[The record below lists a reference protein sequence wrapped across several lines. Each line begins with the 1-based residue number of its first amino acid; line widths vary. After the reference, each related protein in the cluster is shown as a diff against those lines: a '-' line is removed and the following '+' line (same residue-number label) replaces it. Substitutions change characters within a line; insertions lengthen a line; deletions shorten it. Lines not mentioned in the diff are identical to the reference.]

1 MKKQKVSNIIYY
13 DENIE
18 KHLEDIHNDSD
29 VFENATNGAFLLCT
43 NLNSLIFTMMDIKEK
58 NEKDH
63 RIIFNLIVTGS
74 QFEKVMNNLISLKS
88 DKYISYICIYCLKIN
103 KYSHYMKKY
112 KKIKGIY
119 KSQKDVINFIN
130 QYSNQYIQPFPYTK
144 LLSFHDYKYKYFQR
158 HQKISTYYGDFTKET
173 FEKANVNIKNFI
185 NEEKKEN
192 LKVKNKNLI
201 EESFKTFDIDKDLKI
216 LDKMLIKEYTKNT
229 LYGDL
234 NNWLRSLNTDVY
246 EKISYYTSR
255 LMYSLNNY
263 GFEKKK
269 FFKDNITLYRGAKTK
284 YTNILPFE
292 RAKGKIIIISNFNST
307 TKNKSVA
314 EKWSGRNNS
323 KKIYLYNRK
332 FSVIYS
338 INNYVVE
345 SSIPCGINIEKI
357 SAYRKEEEILFQPF
371 SFYLVK
377 SVNFDYEKFT
387 VDIELELILK
397 KEILEYQIKIGKKV
411 NYDKIQKLIYIED

>member
-1 MKKQKVSNIIYY
+1 MDDLLERLIEFDPNKRISFEEYFDHKFFKEDKIFLQNCENMYMKLKNEQTNNNMNSEDIEKMNKVKDIATSFIDIMEIPNCYININNLKNKKQKVSNIIYY

-43 NLNSLIFTMMDIKEK
+43 NLNSLNFTLMDIKEK

-269 FFKDNITLYRGAKTK
+269 IF
-284 YTNILPFE
+284 
-292 RAKGKIIIISNFNST
+292 
-307 TKNKSVA
+307 
-314 EKWSGRNNS
+314 
-323 KKIYLYNRK
+323 
-332 FSVIYS
+332 
-338 INNYVVE
+338 
-345 SSIPCGINIEKI
+345 
-357 SAYRKEEEILFQPF
+357 
-371 SFYLVK
+371 
-377 SVNFDYEKFT
+377 
-387 VDIELELILK
+387 
-397 KEILEYQIKIGKKV
+397 
-411 NYDKIQKLIYIED
+411 